1 MSTQSQRDPDT
12 RRFVSVFLS
21 AGIGFQL
28 VWLAAPVPAR
38 AQLPA
43 SAVILEKVKIAEKQ
57 KSVDLC
63 PVYLVPSDPKLP
75 LWEYKGVKYRGSKPD
90 VRERFFKDPD
100 KYAKAA
106 EKQRFINNFMQAMS
120 PIWCP
125 VTDQI
130 TPGGMTQW
138 KRFGLT
144 FESCCSFCD
153 DNVKEEDFPEAIK
166 RLKARA
172 EKTYA
177 LIGAKYTEGAK
188 SPVEGAI
195 RKPVAKTKKQKS

>member
-1 MSTQSQRDPDT
+1 
-12 RRFVSVFLS
+12 V
-21 AGIGFQL
+21 
-28 VWLAAPVPAR
+28 
-38 AQLPA
+38 
-43 SAVILEKVKIAEKQ
+43 
-57 KSVDLC
+57 
-63 PVYLVPSDPKLP
+63 
-75 LWEYKGVKYRGSKPD
+75 
-90 VRERFFKDPD
+90 
-100 KYAKAA
+100 A
-106 EKQRFINNFMQAMS
+106 EKQRVLNNFMQQMS

-125 VTDQI
+125 VTDQVSA
-130 TPGGMTQW
+130 GGMTQW
-138 KRFGLT
+138 KRLGFT

-195 RKPVAKTKKQKS
+195 RKPVAKTKQKS

>member
-1 MSTQSQRDPDT
+1 MT
-12 RRFVSVFLS
+12 RLRLAVGVGLVFALTLR
-21 AGIGFQL
+21 AL
-28 VWLAAPVPAR
+28 

-43 SAVILEKVKIAEKQ
+43 DAVILEKVKIAEKQ
-57 KSVDLC
+57 KSTDLC
-63 PVYLVPSDPKLP
+63 PVYLTASNPKLP
-75 LWEYKGVKYRGSKPD
+75 TWDYQGVKYRGSKRD
-90 VRERFFKDPD
+90 AQEKFFKDPA

-106 EKQRFINNFMQAMS
+106 EKQRFVNNFMQAMCTV
-120 PIWCP
+120 WCP

-138 KRFGLT
+138 KRLGYT
-144 FESCCSFCD
+144 FESCCTFCD
-153 DNVKEEDFPEAIK
+153 ENVKDDDFPEAIK
-166 RLKARA
+166 RLKQRA

-195 RKPVAKTKKQKS
+195 KKPKS

>member
-1 MSTQSQRDPDT
+1 MTLA
-12 RRFVSVFLS
+12 RFSFAAAIAL
-21 AGIGFQL
+21 L
-28 VWLAAPVPAR
+28 LAVPAW

-43 SAVILEKVKIAEKQ
+43 DAVMLDKVKIPEKQ

-63 PVYLVPSDPKLP
+63 PVYLEASDPSLP
-75 LWEYKGVKYRGSKPD
+75 TWEYKGVTYRGSKPD
-90 VRERFFKDPD
+90 AKEKFLADPD

-106 EKQRFINNFMQAMS
+106 EKQRFMNNFMQAMS
-120 PIWCP
+120 TIWCP
-125 VTDQI
+125 VTDEV
-130 TPGGMTQW
+130 TPGGMLQW

-153 DNVKEEDFPEAIK
+153 ESFQEEDFVVG
-166 RLKARA
+166 LKKLKERA
-172 EKTYA
+172 AKTYD

-195 RKPVAKTKKQKS
+195 KQPE

>member
-1 MSTQSQRDPDT
+1 MTC
-12 RRFVSVFLS
+12 RRSFLAMGLLVCLRLS
-21 AGIGFQL
+21 AF
-28 VWLAAPVPAR
+28 

-43 SAVILEKVKIAEKQ
+43 DAVMLEKVKIPEKQ
-57 KSVDLC
+57 KSIDLC
-63 PVYLVPSDPKLP
+63 PVYLTAPDPKLP
-75 LWEYKGVKYRGSKPD
+75 SWEYKGVKYRGSKPD
-90 VRERFFKDPD
+90 AREKFLKDPE

-106 EKQRFINNFMQAMS
+106 EKQRFANNFMQAMS

-130 TPGGMTQW
+130 SPGGMTKWQKLGYTW
-138 KRFGLT
+138 
-144 FESCCSFCD
+144 ESCCTFCD
-153 DNVKEEDFPEAIK
+153 DNVKDEDFPEAVK

-195 RKPVAKTKKQKS
+195 KKPKS